1 MPAPRRSMA
10 PAASPLKTI
19 SNNLPPPVTP
29 GTKVVALKA
38 ELEKKDVENEALR
51 NSIAELT
58 NALSGL
64 NVVKD
69 KIDTDG
75 TTTGVVA
82 AAPKS
87 KKDKD
92 APVHSKTAYKFWSDA
107 HPKTKEGVNMQQ
119 VWKECSPEI
128 RQSYE
133 AMAKADKARYLRE
146 LATYQEEKAALEVY
160 YGKKKQDM
168 AMEFFDAHVTAQAVL
183 DKVDAGNKKGKKKAK
198 KDPEAPK
205 RPLSSYMY
213 FVSKKRESVTEKN
226 PNMAPT
232 EAIKTLGEMWGQLE
246 KGKKGKKGT
255 KKYEDLATED
265 RARYEGEK
273 KVYDAM
279 IEERNKQSDQEK
291 LERLSKDKEEA
302 MELMKRRQ
310 DAASASA
317 SVMAASSEAT
327 KMVSLEDM
335 SVVSELT
342 NNNKPKK
349 VKKVKDPN
357 APKGK
362 SSAYIYFSCDNR
374 NQVKASMPEGTTQ
387 KDILTEVGRQWK
399 ELSEE
404 KKEKYVTMANK
415 DKERYAE
422 EMEKY
427 TAEKK

>member
-1 MPAPRRSMA
+1 MPATRRSMA

-19 SNNLPPPVTP
+19 TDNVPPPVTP

-38 ELEKKDVENEALR
+38 ELEKKDAENEALR

-69 KIDTDG
+69 KIDTYDG
-75 TTTGVVA
+75 SVVA
-82 AAPKS
+82 AQAPKS
-87 KKDKD
+87 KRDKD
-92 APVHSKTAYKFWSDA
+92 APVPSKTAYKFWCDA

-128 RQSYE
+128 RQSYD

-146 LATYQEEKAALEVY
+146 LATYQEEKEALEEY

-168 AMEFFDAHVTAQAVL
+168 AMEFFDAHLAAQAVL
-183 DKVDAGNKKGKKKAK
+183 EKVDAENKKGKKNATK

-213 FVSKKRESVTEKN
+213 FVSDMRESVTKKN
-226 PNMAPT
+226 SNMAPT
-232 EAIKTLGEMWGQLE
+232 EIIKTLGEMWGEL
-246 KGKKGKKGT
+246 KKGTKKGT
-255 KKYEDLATED
+255 KKYDDLAAED
-265 RARYEGEK
+265 RTRYEGEK

-279 IEERNKQSDQEK
+279 VEERNNQLDQEK
-291 LERLSKDKEEA
+291 LERLSQDKEEA
-302 MELMKRRQ
+302 MKLLKSRQ
-310 DAASASA
+310 DAASVSA
-317 SVMAASSEAT
+317 SVMAARSEAM
-327 KMVSLEDM
+327 KMVSLDDM

-342 NNNKPKK
+342 NINNKPKK

-362 SSAYIYFSCDNR
+362 SSAYIYFTCENR

-387 KDILTEVGRQWK
+387 KELLTEIGRQWK
-399 ELSEE
+399 DLTEE
-404 KKEKYVTMANK
+404 KKEKYVEMANK
-415 DKERYAE
+415 DKERYDE

-427 TAEKK
+427 TAAKK